1 MTFLEMQDIFHIF
14 SEKLK
19 IFLRGAGKTKKPCFL
34 RNICVFWTNR
44 QFNEALNL
52 DSSEFFLF

>member
-19 IFLRGAGKTKKPCFL
+19 IFLHGTGKNKKTLFFEEYL
-34 RNICVFWTNR
+34 R
-44 QFNEALNL
+44 LL
-52 DSSEFFLF
+52 D

>member
-19 IFLRGAGKTKKPCFL
+19 IFLHDAGKNKKTLFFEEYQRFL
-34 RNICVFWTNR
+34 
-44 QFNEALNL
+44 
-52 DSSEFFLF
+52 D